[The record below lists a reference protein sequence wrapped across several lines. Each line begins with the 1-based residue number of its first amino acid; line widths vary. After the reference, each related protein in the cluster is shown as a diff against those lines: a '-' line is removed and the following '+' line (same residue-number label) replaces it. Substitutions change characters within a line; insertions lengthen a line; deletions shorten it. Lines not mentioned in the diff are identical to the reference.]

1 MNMDPLILP
10 QHYYNQC
17 KRKRVNILDSY
28 FIQLFQHNKMIINEQ
43 TLKERSQ
50 LYDFMTCNYV
60 KHVLKSPHTL
70 HSLPSTSAIHE
81 SQMCPC
87 DTYLC
92 REYIYNYGDNRF
104 AFPLKLQ
111 MFKFDN
117 DRFIFTAVLFSFSL
131 KGVH

>member
-1 MNMDPLILP
+1 MDPLIPP

-17 KRKRVNILDSY
+17 KRRCVNILDSY
-28 FIQLFQHNKMIINEQ
+28 FIQLFQQNNMIVNEQ

-60 KHVLKSPHTL
+60 MHVPKSPHTL
-70 HSLPSTSAIHE
+70 RSLPSTSAIHE
-81 SQMCPC
+81 SQTFPC

-92 REYIYNYGDNRF
+92 REYICNYVDFRF

-111 MFKFDN
+111 LFQFDN
-117 DRFIFTAVLFSFSL
+117 DRLIFTAVLFSFSL